1 MEEKTVL
8 VIEDDRSIARLTE
21 VMLNGKG
28 IKTHLCLDASH
39 SLEMARRVG
48 PDLIILDIHMPRR
61 SGIGVL
67 KKLRQDEST
76 RKTPVII
83 SSILSRRQSIE
94 QLKKMGADDFVPK
107 SKGINA
113 LIDKVLYYLES
124 GTEEGRMSSIGG
136 ARVGGNGGD
145 SEASEH
151 KGISG

>member
-1 MEEKTVL
+1 M

-39 SLEMARRVG
+39 SLEMARRVS

-76 RKTPVII
+76 KKTPVII

-124 GTEEGRMSSIGG
+124 ETGEERTVPRGG
-136 ARVGGNGGD
+136 ARVGGNGSD
-145 SEASEH
+145 SQEKEH
-151 KGISG
+151 KGLSG